1 MRVNRNIRLLEAHAL
16 LVNMMFAIPVLIPY
30 YRDEIGLSF
39 RDFLLGEAAFAATLV
54 LLDVPMGWVS
64 DLWQR
69 KLVLALGTLIELN
82 GFILLL
88 AAHGLAT
95 AMLAQVLIGVG
106 ICFLN
111 GTNTA
116 LLYESLM
123 AEGREA
129 EYRRR
134 EGRRNG
140 FGLYS
145 VAAASLLGGMLYPR
159 HHRLP
164 VILTGAM
171 QALAILAAGLLDE
184 PERRRRRSERHPLA
198 DIAATTHYAL
208 RHPQVGLIIVF
219 AGVLFCSTKL
229 IMWTQ
234 QPYYILMGLKENVF
248 GLLMGTG
255 FVLGGF
261 SSQLAYR
268 LDGKVVTRNAL
279 VLAWAIAL
287 AACLGAAVRP
297 GWHGVALL
305 ILGGSC
311 IWGMATP
318 RVTEA
323 INRYVDSA
331 RRATVLSTQSL
342 CVSLLF
348 IPVSWVM
355 GRLSESYG
363 VRAMLVALAGWLGLA
378 GLGLAAWSRR
388 SRTPQDEQN
397 ETALKAC
404 ASDF

>member
-16 LVNMMFAIPVLIPY
+16 LVNMMFAIPVVIPY
-30 YRDEIGLSF
+30 YRDEMGLSF